1 VETVEPGTIDD
12 LVDDSHALSLPA
24 TPRMI
29 RDWSERGL
37 LGYPSQEGRGKG
49 RGQGSR
55 KATYGANQ
63 RLLFRNLLQLRASGY
78 SVRELALVPIYL
90 WLYWGDS
97 YVDLAQLRRALRT
110 WAPSP
115 IMRRWQAEA
124 SADRIV
130 RQFADPAA
138 TAEDRAAL
146 RDVIIQSCLSPTPNV
161 ESVWDALNW
170 VFDPHGEKA
179 RERDPQFD
187 RLAAIVSESQR
198 VVADLEELPAP
209 DFLMAKLGILMSRRA
224 MERSGG
230 LPGWTQTPWESLAP
244 TGKLSPE
251 VGDSGHQLID
261 ALAKF
266 YVDRRKTPQGQEEL
280 THKS

>member
-1 VETVEPGTIDD
+1 VETVGPGTIDD

-63 RLLFRNLLQLRASGY
+63 RILFRHLLQLRASGY

-97 YVDLAQLRRALRT
+97 YVDLAQLRRALGT

-115 IMRRWQAEA
+115 IMKRGQAEA

-138 TAEDRAAL
+138 TAENRAAL
-146 RDVIIQSCLSPTPNV
+146 RDVIIQSCLSPTPSI
-161 ESVWDALNW
+161 EPVWDALNW

-179 RERDPQFD
+179 QDPHFD
-187 RLAAIVSESQR
+187 RLASIVSESQR

-209 DFLMAKLGILMSRRA
+209 DFLMARLSILMSRHT
-224 MERSGG
+224 MERLGG
-230 LPGWTQTPWESLAP
+230 LPGSTRTPWESLAA
-244 TGKLSPE
+244 TGRLSPE

-280 THKS
+280 THKP